1 MKDNFD
7 AALAETLLHEGGW
20 AKHPDDPG
28 GSTMRGITKETYEA
42 YLGRSV
48 SDKELKAIPDDHLRD
63 IYKTLYWDK
72 VRGDELPSGLDMV
85 VFDFGVN
92 SGPARAIRHL
102 QSVVGASPDGAI
114 GPKTMAALNSYIGRH
129 GMENLIKSYS
139 FSRLSY
145 LRDLKTWRVF
155 GRGWEKRV
163 MTVERKALT
172 LT

>member
-28 GSTMRGITKETYEA
+28 GSTMRGITKATYEA

-48 SDKELKAIPDDHLRD
+48 TDRELKDIPDDHIRD
-63 IYKTLYWDK
+63 IYKTRYWDK
-72 VRGDELPSGLDMV
+72 VRGDDLPSGLDMV

-92 SGPARAIRHL
+92 SGPARAARHL
-102 QSVVGASPDGAI
+102 QAVVGASPDGAI
-114 GPKTMAALNSYIGRH
+114 GPKTMAALDSYIDRH
-129 GMENLIKSYS
+129 GLENLIKSYS
-139 FSRLSY
+139 FSRLSF

-155 GRGWEKRV
+155 GRGWERRV
-163 MTVERKALT
+163 MAVERKALT
-172 LT
+172 FT